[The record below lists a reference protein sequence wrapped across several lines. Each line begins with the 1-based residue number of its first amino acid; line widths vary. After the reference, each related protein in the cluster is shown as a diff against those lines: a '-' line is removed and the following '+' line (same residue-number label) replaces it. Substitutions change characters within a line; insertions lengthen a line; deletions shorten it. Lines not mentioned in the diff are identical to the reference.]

1 MLRKEMGM
9 IFQSAALFDSMTV
22 LDNVMF
28 PLNMFSNDTLRER
41 TKRAM
46 FCLDRVNLGAANDLV
61 DFQWRMLLVAL
72 GLGEQPA
79 ESGPVAHQID
89 QLANQAQETVVVE
102 TIKDADATEFM
113 SDDDYD
119 F

>member
-1 MLRKEMGM
+1 
-9 IFQSAALFDSMTV
+9 
-22 LDNVMF
+22 
-28 PLNMFSNDTLRER
+28 
-41 TKRAM
+41 
-46 FCLDRVNLGAANDLV
+46 
-61 DFQWRMLLVAL
+61 MLLVAL

-102 TIKDADATEFM
+102 TIKDVDATEFM

>member
-1 MLRKEMGM
+1 KQEALVAQLTMGA
-9 IFQSAALFDSMTV
+9 QSLIKLAYQQNEALLED
-22 LDNVMF
+22 
-28 PLNMFSNDTLRER
+28 
-41 TKRAM
+41 A
-46 FCLDRVNLGAANDLV
+46 GAANDLV

-102 TIKDADATEFM
+102 TIKDVDATEFM

>member
-1 MLRKEMGM
+1 MPNRSSSLADQQNE
-9 IFQSAALFDSMTV
+9 AL
-22 LDNVMF
+22 LD
-28 PLNMFSNDTLRER
+28 D
-41 TKRAM
+41 A
-46 FCLDRVNLGAANDLV
+46 GAANDLV

-102 TIKDADATEFM
+102 TDQRRRRHRVHER
-113 SDDDYD
+113 
-119 F
+119 